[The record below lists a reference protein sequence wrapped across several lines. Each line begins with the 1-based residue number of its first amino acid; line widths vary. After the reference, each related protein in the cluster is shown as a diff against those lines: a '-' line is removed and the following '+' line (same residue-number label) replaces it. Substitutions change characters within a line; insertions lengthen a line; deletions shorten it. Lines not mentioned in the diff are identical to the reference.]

1 VETGAAQQV
10 DARKR
15 AALPDRLWVPA
26 VAGLVL
32 AVLFLVAL
40 LVRAGGDVSL
50 LVHAAPPWTDPAAAR
65 PSLTVQ
71 PADDGFDGQF
81 FYRLGVAPWSTDET
95 VAGVANDLP
104 ALRNA
109 RWGYGALA
117 WVASAGDPDLV
128 PWSLAGV
135 NLIAAGAL
143 GAVGGGLARSSG
155 RHAAWGLLFV
165 LWPGFAYS
173 LSLDTSEL
181 VATTFAL
188 GGLLAV
194 RHRRWLP
201 AGALFA
207 AAVITRDTALVVPA
221 GVAAGGLA
229 WTLFVRDRRSG
240 GATAG
245 PGDGLRT
252 VAAGGSGVVV
262 FGAWQLVQRA
272 RFGELPLTSS
282 GDNNLSAP
290 FAGLVDQVL
299 ATVPPTGVEDVFRL
313 VCMAGVVAL
322 VTAASVT
329 QRARWGAR
337 RGNATSG
344 RTAPIDTAPGD
355 TARDAPPA
363 PTGVGAAALGESAA
377 WCLAVAVVVLLNDYL
392 WSGATAFM
400 RATTEAGVLSV
411 LVLLGHRGRGADRL
425 VTVAGIGLAALWTL
439 TAVAQLTKLG

>member
-1 VETGAAQQV
+1 MGRV
-10 DARKR
+10 DARVR
-15 AALPDRLWVPA
+15 ASVPDRLWVPTTG
-26 VAGLVL
+26 GLVL
-32 AVLFLVAL
+32 AVVFLVAL

-71 PADDGFDGQF
+71 PAEDGFDGQF

-95 VAGVANDLP
+95 VAGVTNDLP

-128 PWSLAGV
+128 PWSLVGV
-135 NLIAAGAL
+135 NLAAAAAL

-173 LSLDTSEL
+173 LSMDTSEL

-188 GGLLAV
+188 GGLLAL
-194 RHRRWLP
+194 RHRHWLP

-207 AAVITRDTALVVPA
+207 AAVVTRDTALVVPA
-221 GVAAGGLA
+221 GVAAGGAA
-229 WTLFVRDRRSG
+229 WTLLARRRGPDR
-240 GATAG
+240 ATG
-245 PGDGLRT
+245 PADGLRT
-252 VAAGGSGVVV
+252 AAAGASGVVA
-262 FGAWQLVQRA
+262 FGIWQLVQRA

-290 FAGLVDQVL
+290 FAGLVDQV
-299 ATVPPTGVEDVFRL
+299 AAAVPPAGVEDVFRL
-313 VCMAGVVAL
+313 LSMAGVVAL
-322 VTAASVT
+322 VA
-329 QRARWGAR
+329 
-337 RGNATSG
+337 
-344 RTAPIDTAPGD
+344 
-355 TARDAPPA
+355 
-363 PTGVGAAALGESAA
+363 AAALARRATLRADAADTAGSHCLTPPTSVTPPTGAVVLGESLA
-377 WCLAVAVVVLLNDYL
+377 WCLAVAVVVLLNAYL

-411 LVLLGHRGRGADRL
+411 LALLGHRGRGADRL
-425 VTVAGIGLAALWTL
+425 LTVAGAGLAALWAL
-439 TAVAQLTKLG
+439 TTVAQLTKLG